1 MFEQERKDQMNI
13 PDATI
18 ATLKAAKCP
27 SVTPVT
33 RVDENGRP
41 LRTGICPDCGGSL
54 VILASGFFRT
64 HKPVMKPGNPQIA
77 INVAE
82 ARKA

>member
-1 MFEQERKDQMNI
+1 MT
-13 PDATI
+13 AT
-18 ATLKAAKCP
+18 TSKCP

-33 RVDENGRP
+33 RTDANGRP
-41 LRTGICPDCGGSL
+41 LREGICPECGGNL

-77 INVAE
+77 INIAN
-82 ARKA
+82 AKAKAGK